1 MKIKT
6 WRTTLGFRFTLIGM
20 LLLALFLVSTTF
32 NFNDSAI
39 FLFGY
44 RVVAGICIALF
55 LVGYISSFLSI
66 ISKQEKRSIGL
77 IILFAFASL
86 LILWVVMVMALGST
100 GFYD

>member
-1 MKIKT
+1 MKEIT
-6 WRTTLGFRFTLIGM
+6 WRTKIGFRYTIISI
-20 LLLALFLVSTTF
+20 LLFALVLLGTTF
-32 NFNDSAI
+32 YSSSDM
-39 FLFGY
+39 FLLFY
-44 RVVAGICIALF
+44 RISAGICGVLF